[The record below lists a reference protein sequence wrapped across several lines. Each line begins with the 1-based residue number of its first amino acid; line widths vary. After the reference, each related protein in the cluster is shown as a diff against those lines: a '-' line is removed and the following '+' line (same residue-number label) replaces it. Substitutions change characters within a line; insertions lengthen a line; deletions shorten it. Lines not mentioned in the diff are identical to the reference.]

1 MMDGY
6 LLHWNHVMMSVVNQ
20 TVLYYKMVKGR
31 WDLYLAGIFL
41 ESLLK
46 NKAQ

>member
-1 MMDGY
+1 MDGY
-6 LLHWNHVMMSVVNQ
+6 LLCWRLVMMSVVNQ
-20 TVLYYKMVKGR
+20 TVLFYIMVKGR
-31 WDLYLAGIFL
+31 WDLCLAGILL